1 MGRITR
7 RAPARRITVGARGPV
22 VDGRADTLAVEEPLE
37 IRVDDAAVT
46 VTMRTPGD
54 DFDLALGWLHA
65 EGHIAAA
72 ADVRTLMHCN
82 DTDEDGHP
90 TFNVV
95 DVTPAPGV
103 VFDIT
108 PRASTTTSACGM
120 CGAQSIADTRRRSR
134 YDLREDRTTFEPALL
149 SGLPDRLRERQPG
162 FARTGG
168 LHAAGIVDAAGEPLC
183 VREDVGRHNAV
194 DKVVGWALRQELLP
208 LRGCVLVVSG
218 RAGYELAQK
227 AVLAGIPLMV
237 SVSATTS
244 LAAELAR
251 ESGLTLASFVRGD
264 RLTIYSD
271 AGRVVGLDPAFSAG
285 SQAPPRGIAQA

>member
-7 RAPARRITVGARGPV
+7 RAPARRVTLGERGPV

-108 PRASTTTSACGM
+108 PRASTT
-120 CGAQSIADTRRRSR
+120 
-134 YDLREDRTTFEPALL
+134 LTFAWP
-149 SGLPDRLRERQPG
+149 
-162 FARTGG
+162 
-168 LHAAGIVDAAGEPLC
+168 
-183 VREDVGRHNAV
+183 
-194 DKVVGWALRQELLP
+194 
-208 LRGCVLVVSG
+208 
-218 RAGYELAQK
+218 
-227 AVLAGIPLMV
+227 
-237 SVSATTS
+237 
-244 LAAELAR
+244 
-251 ESGLTLASFVRGD
+251 
-264 RLTIYSD
+264 
-271 AGRVVGLDPAFSAG
+271 
-285 SQAPPRGIAQA
+285 